1 MTELCDSFYW
11 KYEELSSQSLG
22 IDTTLRKGSR
32 AVTASSIYQLPV
44 KICSYTVVFSI
55 TFARQPDVCYEEVHT
70 SIYKIKMQTIC
81 AILHKGH
88 PTPQNVFHP
97 FTVFLFT
104 S

>member
-55 TFARQPDVCYEEVHT
+55 TYEEVHT